1 MPNIAF
7 LSTAHTHTKGFLKAV
22 SEKEGCNLVAI
33 WDDMASR
40 GQGFADQY
48 GAAYSGDLDAVI
60 GRKDVDGFIV
70 CAENTRH
77 LPLLKA
83 AIPAGKPIFC
93 EKPFTTT
100 TAEAVEAIGL
110 IKKHNTVV
118 HMGYFQPFSAAMQ
131 GVIAHIASGALG
143 TLTHARYRNAHNA
156 AYGRWFDSPELAW
169 FHNPELAGGGA
180 FMDMG
185 THAVHLMRTALGP
198 VEKVFATISNKS
210 GIYTTVDD
218 NGVAIFQ
225 FKNGCVATVEGSWVH
240 TGGLSG
246 LEVVGSQATLFNHPA
261 HGYVTAK
268 PREEPAPV
276 PKGEDKPT
284 RVDRLVAAIEGKIS
298 RADLNADLACAADA
312 VAIMEACYQSSKTG
326 GWVNVPAVGA

>member
-7 LSTAHTHTKGFLKAV
+7 LSTAHTHTKGFLKTV
-22 SEKEGCNLVAI
+22 DEKDDTHLVAI
-33 WDDMASR
+33 WDDMESR
-40 GQGFADQY
+40 GKGFAEQY
-48 GAAYSGDLDAVI
+48 GSDFSANLDTVI
-60 GRKDVDGFIV
+60 SRDDVDGFIICV
-70 CAENTRH
+70 ENTRH

-83 AIPAGKPIFC
+83 AIPTGKPIFC

-100 TAEAVEAIGL
+100 AAEASEAMAL
-110 IKKHNTVV
+110 IRQHNTVV

-131 GVIAHIASGALG
+131 GVIHHVGSGALG
-143 TLTHARYRNAHNA
+143 TITHARYRNAHHA

-169 FHNPELAGGGA
+169 FHDPALAGGGA

-185 THAVHLMRTALGP
+185 THAVHLMRTVLGP

-225 FKNGCVATVEGSWVH
+225 FANGCIATIEGSWVQ

-246 LEVVGSQATLFNHPA
+246 IEVVGSDATLFQHPEL
-261 HGYVTAK
+261 GLVTAK
-268 PREEPAPV
+268 PREEPIAV
-276 PKGEDKPT
+276 AIGTEKPT
-284 RVDRLVAAIEGKIS
+284 RVDRLVAAIEGRIS
-298 RADLNADLACAADA
+298 KAELDADLNCAADA
-312 VAIMEACYQSSKTG
+312 VAIIEACYKSNASG
-326 GWVNVPAVGA
+326 GWVDVASF

>member
-7 LSTAHTHTKGFLKAV
+7 LSTDHTHTKGFLKTV
-22 SEKEGCNLVAI
+22 SEKEGCKLVAI
-33 WDDMASR
+33 WDDMESR
-40 GQGFADQY
+40 GKGFADQY
-48 GAAYSGDLDAVI
+48 GADFSNNLDAVI
-60 GRKDVDGFIV
+60 GRTDVDGFIV

-100 TAEAVEAIGL
+100 TAEAVEAVGL
-110 IKKHNTVV
+110 IRKHNTIV

-131 GVIAHIASGALG
+131 GAIQLVASGALG

-169 FHNPELAGGGA
+169 FHNPALAGGGA

-185 THAVHLMRTALGP
+185 THAVHLMRTVLGP

-210 GIYTTVDD
+210 GIYTSVDD

-225 FKNGCVATVEGSWVH
+225 FKNGCVATIEGSWVQ

-246 LEVVGSQATLFNHPA
+246 IEVVGSNATLFQHPQL
-261 HGYVTAK
+261 GLVVAK
-268 PREEPAPV
+268 PREEPVPV
-276 PKGEDKPT
+276 AKGDDKPT

-298 RADLNADLACAADA
+298 KAELDADLSCAVDA
-312 VAIMEACYQSSKTG
+312 VAIMEACYQSNKSG
-326 GWVNVPAVGA
+326 SWAQVVAV

>member
-7 LSTAHTHTKGFLKAV
+7 LSTAHTHTKGFLKTVA
-22 SEKEGCNLVAI
+22 EKENCNLVAI

-40 GQGFADQY
+40 GQGFADEY
-48 GAAYSGDLDAVI
+48 GSDFSEDLDAVI
-60 GRKDVDGFIV
+60 SRDDIDGFIICV
-70 CAENTRH
+70 ENTRH

-100 TAEAVEAIGL
+100 AAEASEALAL
-110 IKKHNTVV
+110 IRQHNTVV

-131 GVIAHIASGALG
+131 GVIAHVASGALG
-143 TLTHARYRNAHNA
+143 TVTHARYRNAHNA

-169 FHNPELAGGGA
+169 FHDPELAGGGA

-185 THAVHLMRTALGP
+185 THAVHLMRTVLGP
-198 VEKVFATISNKS
+198 VEMVFATISNKS
-210 GIYTTVDD
+210 GIYTDVDD

-225 FKNGCVATVEGSWVH
+225 FANGCVATIEGSWVQ

-246 LEVVGSQATLFNHPA
+246 IEVVGSEATLFQHPE
-261 HGYVTAK
+261 HGLVTTV
-268 PREEPAPV
+268 PRRDPEPVA
-276 PKGEDKPT
+276 KGEEKPT
-284 RVDRLVAAIEGKIS
+284 RVDRLVAAIEGNIS
-298 RADLNADLACAADA
+298 KEELDADLTCAADA
-312 VAIMEACYQSSKTG
+312 VAIMEACYQSNESG
-326 GWVNVPAVGA
+326 GWVDVPSI